1 MALEFVTVKSL
12 LEEVLLEKMVIP
24 PFISFVTTNRQSIIC
39 NDRRDIVLPKI
50 GSAMSSLLEVVG
62 WCSEFVQ
69 L

>member
-39 NDRRDIVLPKI
+39 NDHRDIVLPKI

-62 WCSEFVQ
+62 
-69 L
+69 